1 MSTGMGMTG
10 SSVLGSS
17 TYPKPLTS
25 APVRL
30 ELCPLR
36 IANRAQDLQSQG
48 NIWESFWRALK
59 HQIVSPNLSQGLD
72 EKFAASQ
79 VSTHLLRYPTLPT
92 SSGKNG

>member
-30 ELCPLR
+30 ELCPLQ

-79 VSTHLLRYPTLPT
+79 VSTHLLRYPTLPSVVPT
-92 SSGKNG
+92 R